1 MIMKSNY
8 QSTPCNNTVNTV
20 QYWLSNWALQLARF
34 FNILQL
40 IYKENRTNSFS
51 ELNRTHSFS
60 QNRTKL
66 EKSIPHI
73 PLLYTLETKMFFEEM
88 YVLGEVL
95 YGPHGPSVNLHFFSP
110 WPDIVLCCKIIKML
124 SILMLSGMIKT
135 LLTRLAYRVVCL
147 FLKRSCFSLLTVNTL
162 PRVPLIYLWCM
173 VLCKFVLIW
182 FDFYCPSFTSTS
194 SHTLRELTRWLNLGI
209 I

>member
-34 FNILQL
+34 LNILQL

-124 SILMLSGMIKT
+124 SILMLSGMINSTHKASISCGLPVFKT
-135 LLTRLAYRVVCL
+135 KLFFIAYGASDL
-147 FLKRSCFSLLTVNTL
+147 PLMYGAMQICFD
-162 PRVPLIYLWCM
+162 
-173 VLCKFVLIW
+173 LIW
-182 FDFYCPSFTSTS
+182 FLLP
-194 SHTLRELTRWLNLGI
+194 I
-209 I
+209 IHQYF